1 MPQWPARVPSHA
13 SNSTTPHTSAGRID
27 TNRPL
32 PPLPSTGIE
41 EDVPT
46 LHARRRAEPEA
57 ASAKHGRSFSHP
69 FPSFFGGGSRKVE
82 KRNLLKNRLRVDS
95 TDDDESVGGGRSNQ
109 SSSVPSRNPSVNAG
123 VEAMTGRCMACDS
136 TVRWP
141 RDLKVFRCTI
151 CLTVNDLE
159 PYQET
164 NQPLPSTNPNDAHPL
179 FAVPRKRTY
188 IPRYLRYGCRAD
200 QS

>member
-1 MPQWPARVPSHA
+1 MPQWPPRAQSHA
-13 SNSTTPHTSAGRID
+13 SKSTASHPSAGRID

-32 PPLPSTGIE
+32 PPLPSTGID

-46 LHARRRAEPEA
+46 LHSRRRGEAEA

-69 FPSFFGGGSRKVE
+69 FPSFFGGGSSKVE

-95 TDDDESVGGGRSNQ
+95 TDDDELVGNGRSNQ
-109 SSSVPSRNPSVNAG
+109 FSTVPSRNPSVNAG
-123 VEAMTGRCMACDS
+123 GEAMTGRCMACDS

-159 PYQET
+159 PCQET
-164 NQPLPSTNPNDAHPL
+164 NQQLPGTNPNNTHPL
-179 FAVPRKRTY
+179 FAVPRKRMY
-188 IPRYLRYGCRAD
+188 RPRYQRYGRKAD
-200 QS
+200 Q